1 MKFNFVENRKWF
13 YIFSAILIVLSVISF
28 AVKGFQQDIEF
39 SGGTVIDMT
48 LPVDVDNVIIEG
60 IVKEFA
66 PNSEPRVQKSERRDE
81 EGNVISSGISIS
93 ANALEENE
101 KDEIINKIGETYSIE
116 NISELATFRTVKPTF
131 GDEMKNR
138 AVLATVIA
146 IIAIIIYIG
155 FAFRKAG
162 GISAGI
168 TAALAL
174 VHDLII
180 MCAVYSLCG
189 FPLNTTFVAAL
200 LTILGYS
207 VNDTVV
213 VYDRIRENQLLHRK
227 MEDKELIS
235 MSISQSVRRT
245 IFTSVSVTVAL
256 ALIFGFSAWYKVTSM
271 QRFALPLMVGMIIGT
286 YTSLCLASNLW
297 YDWRRIT
304 NSGNKKAKK

>member
-13 YIFSAILIVLSVISF
+13 YIFSTILIILSVVSF
-28 AVKGFQQDIEF
+28 CVKGFQQDIEF

-48 LPVDVDNVIIEG
+48 LSVDVDNVVIEN

-66 PNSEPRVQKSERRDE
+66 PDSEPRVQKAEKRDE
-81 EGNVISSGISIS
+81 TGNIVSSGISIS
-93 ANALEENE
+93 SNVL
-101 KDEIINKIGETYSIE
+101 DESAKEAILNKIAETYSIE
-116 NISELATFRTVKPTF
+116 DIDSLTTFRTVKPTF
-131 GDEMKNR
+131 GDEMKSR
-138 AVLATVIA
+138 AIMATIIA
-146 IIAIIIYIG
+146 IIAIIVYIG
-155 FAFRKAG
+155 LAFRKSG
-162 GISAGI
+162 GMSAGV

-174 VHDLII
+174 THDLII

-200 LTILGYS
+200 LTLLGYS

-227 MEDKELIS
+227 MEDKELIA

-245 IFTSVSVTVAL
+245 IFTSVSVTIAL
-256 ALIFGFSAWYKVTSM
+256 AMIFGFSTYFKVSSM

-304 NSGNKKAKK
+304 GNKKVVKK

>member
-13 YIFSAILIVLSVISF
+13 YIFSTILIILSVVSF
-28 AVKGFQQDIEF
+28 CVKGFQQDIEF

-48 LPVDVDNVIIEG
+48 LSVDVDNVVIEN

-66 PNSEPRVQKSERRDE
+66 PDSEPRVQKAEKRDE
-81 EGNVISSGISIS
+81 AGNVVSSGISIS
-93 ANALEENE
+93 SNVL
-101 KDEIINKIGETYSIE
+101 DEVSKEAILSKIAETYSIE
-116 NISELATFRTVKPTF
+116 DIDSLTTFRTVKPTF

-138 AVLATVIA
+138 AIMATIIA

-155 FAFRKAG
+155 FAFRKSG
-162 GISAGI
+162 GMSAGV

-174 VHDLII
+174 THDLII
-180 MCAVYSLCG
+180 MCAVYSICG

-227 MEDKELIS
+227 MEDKELVA

-245 IFTSVSVTVAL
+245 IFTSVSVTIAL
-256 ALIFGFSAWYKVTSM
+256 AMIFGFSTYFKVSSM

-304 NSGNKKAKK
+304 GSKKVVKK